1 MSNFLKLLS
10 ALLTVFL
17 IGIFAVLGVR
27 VGDELWFKGKKLFGW
42 KPGGKE
48 KKE

>member
-42 KPGGKE
+42 KPGKE
-48 KKE
+48 KQS